1 MSNYRKDKSL
11 SKLESMADVRDILDI
26 EVPTTSELT
35 KESIIGSDK
44 KNRKKYEYKVP
55 KRPEGMHREVFALLC
70 KDNND
75 VPPLFPTDTAKGY
88 KQVRAKLGMKKVRP
102 WKWTP
107 FTNPARTDGAVFHHW
122 RRVADAGKEYPFAKF
137 NKKVPIPTY
146 TNAEYVQHLV
156 TNGWTRAE
164 TDHLFDLCRRFD
176 LRFIIIKDRWDCT
189 KFPARSV
196 EDLKERQIIIS
207 NFSISICIFVYFI
220 LFRYYQVC
228 AALTKAKSHT
238 DKVYIFDAEHEKR
251 RKEQLKKLFERT
263 PEQVEEE
270 QMLLTEL
277 RKIEQRKKERDRKT
291 QDLQKL
297 ITAADHQA
305 DPRKNER
312 KPAKKTGASARNRPN
327 KADTSHVIIII
338 IIFLYL
344 Y

>member
-1 MSNYRKDKSL
+1 MSKHRKDKGL
-11 SKLESMADVRDILDI
+11 SKLDSMADVRDKLDI

-196 EDLKERQIIIS
+196 ENLKERQVNIAC
-207 NFSISICIFVYFI
+207 FAISICTFV
-220 LFRYYQVC
+220 
-228 AALTKAKSHT
+228 
-238 DKVYIFDAEHEKR
+238 
-251 RKEQLKKLFERT
+251 
-263 PEQVEEE
+263 
-270 QMLLTEL
+270 
-277 RKIEQRKKERDRKT
+277 
-291 QDLQKL
+291 
-297 ITAADHQA
+297 
-305 DPRKNER
+305 
-312 KPAKKTGASARNRPN
+312 
-327 KADTSHVIIII
+327 
-338 IIFLYL
+338 
-344 Y
+344 